1 MTIILNLLL
10 LIGLLV
16 FLVSRFFTGSS
27 FDNQLDSIVKP
38 YVFSLVGWELGVI
51 PQEIRLTLSNQPGKI
66 DDEIG
71 LVTEYFQSTEQIKA
85 LQARIDA
92 TRAGPGKYELSTL
105 EIELSKIQ
113 ARQAASESTVEMI
126 LERQIR
132 ETLTEQGIFN
142 PLSRLKINFPPV
154 NFKLA
159 KPPHILII
167 SPRDRIESTR
177 QITLESDLS
186 LEEME
191 NIEAAVDKLGVSSLV
206 VEIGGIATYP
216 TFVTNDMNLRATID
230 TAVEE
235 WVHQY
240 LAFKPLGFLYL
251 LDLTNLRQSY
261 EIATINETLASMV
274 SKEIGL
280 LIYQK
285 YYAPR
290 EEAGSGTETPTHESG
305 FDFNREM
312 REIRQQVDLDLA
324 QGEIERAEQFMEAKR
339 QYLASQGY
347 YLRKLNQAYFTF
359 HGTYADSPTS
369 IDPIGQELKELRGQ
383 SASLKDFLNR
393 VAAMT
398 SRQALKASLE

>member
-1 MTIILNLLL
+1 MKIILNLLL

-16 FLVSRFFTGSS
+16 FLVSQFFTGSS

-51 PQEIRLTLSNQPGKI
+51 PQEIRLSLSNQPGNI

-71 LVTEYFQSTEQIKA
+71 LVTEYFQSIEQIKA
-85 LQARIDA
+85 LQTSIDA
-92 TRAGPGKYELSTL
+92 TRAGQEKDELATL
-105 EIELSKIQ
+105 EIELSKMQ

-142 PLSRLKINFPPV
+142 PLARLKINFPPV

-167 SPRDRIESTR
+167 SPRDRIESSR

-186 LEEME
+186 LDEME
-191 NIEAAVDKLGVSSLV
+191 NIEAAVDELGVSSLV

-240 LAFKPLGFLYL
+240 LSFKPLGFLYL
-251 LDLTNLRQSY
+251 LDLTHLRQDY
-261 EIATINETLASMV
+261 EIATINETLAGMV
-274 SKEIGL
+274 SKEIGR

-285 YYAPR
+285 YYASR
-290 EEAGSGTETPTHESG
+290 EEAGSGTEIPTHESG

-312 REIRQQVDLDLA
+312 REIRQQVDLYLA

-347 YLRKLNQAYFTF
+347 YLRKLNQAYFAF

-369 IDPIGQELKELRGQ
+369 VDPIGRELKELRGQ

-398 SRQALKASLE
+398 SRQALKTSLE